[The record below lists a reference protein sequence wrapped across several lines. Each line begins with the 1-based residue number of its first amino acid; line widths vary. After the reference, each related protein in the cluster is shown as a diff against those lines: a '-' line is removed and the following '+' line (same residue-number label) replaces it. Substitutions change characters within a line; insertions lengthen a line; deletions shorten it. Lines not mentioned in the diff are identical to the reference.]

1 MPEYH
6 NIEAY
11 ADLGKHS
18 LDDVKNN
25 IARILTEMGCEQK
38 ILTEWLNTIQKWE
51 YAEDGIV
58 YSGSNGPLINFP
70 FLGGV
75 FQVRF
80 VVLGWTP
87 QVFPKL
93 TNDWLAFE
101 LLFETDK
108 IDDTL
113 DLKLIRYKQEAQPV
127 IWYLL
132 KLFAQY
138 FPDLG
143 AFFTDEYQDGRVW
156 HGIAEHVSETC
167 WDFEAAIIQI
177 PIQDRYKPVANGYF
191 SQISN
196 GQLHLARKSSW
207 EIPPWQNDVED

>member
-18 LDDVKNN
+18 LLDVKNN
-25 IARILTEMGCEQK
+25 IAQILTEMGCEQK
-38 ILTEWLNTIQKWE
+38 VLADWLEAVQKWE
-51 YAEDGIV
+51 HAEDGVV
-58 YSGSNGPLINFP
+58 YSGSNGPRMSFSFSGNTFD
-70 FLGGV
+70 
-75 FQVRF
+75 VRF

-87 QVFPKL
+87 KTFPEL
-93 TNDWLAFE
+93 NNDWLAFE

-108 IDDTL
+108 IDDSL
-113 DLKLIRYKQEAQPV
+113 DPKLIRYKQEAQPV

-143 AFFTDEYQDGRVW
+143 VFFTDEYQDGRAWSGLTKNASVKY
-156 HGIAEHVSETC
+156 
-167 WDFEAAIIQI
+167 WDFEAAIIQV

-191 SQISN
+191 SQNSN
-196 GQLHLARKSSW
+196 GQLWLARKSSW
-207 EIPPWQNDVED
+207 ETPPWQ